1 VPSSSE
7 SPFILGEV
15 NILEIFVVVMG
26 KSLEYALKVMPT
38 KEAGRRNI
46 IELGLG
52 RACMVPMDGWE
63 GCWSRKYSIY
73 RVLVISWHGSKHM
86 TLVIVLNG

>member
-1 VPSSSE
+1 
-7 SPFILGEV
+7 
-15 NILEIFVVVMG
+15 MG

-52 RACMVPMDGWE
+52 RACKVPMG
-63 GCWSRKYSIY
+63 RL
-73 RVLVISWHGSKHM
+73 LVSEIFQILC
-86 TLVIVLNG
+86 TPY

>member
-1 VPSSSE
+1 MS
-7 SPFILGEV
+7 
-15 NILEIFVVVMG
+15 

-38 KEAGRRNI
+38 EEAGRRNI

-52 RACMVPMDGWE
+52 RACMMPMDGGV
-63 GCWSRKYSIY
+63 GCWSPKSSEY
-73 RVLVISWHGSKHM
+73 RVLHISWFNSEHM

>member
-1 VPSSSE
+1 MS
-7 SPFILGEV
+7 
-15 NILEIFVVVMG
+15 

-46 IELGLG
+46 IELRLG
-52 RACMVPMDGWE
+52 RACTVPMGGGL
-63 GCWSRKYSIY
+63 GCWARIPSIN
-73 RVLVISWHGSKHM
+73 RGLQISWFDSKYM